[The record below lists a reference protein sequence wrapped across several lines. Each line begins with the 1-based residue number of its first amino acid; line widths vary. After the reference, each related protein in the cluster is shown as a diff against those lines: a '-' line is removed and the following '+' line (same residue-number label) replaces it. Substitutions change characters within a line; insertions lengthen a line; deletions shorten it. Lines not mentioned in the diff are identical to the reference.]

1 LQIQYLEKSK
11 KRLLAKLRII
21 NFNFVEKFK
30 NITIEDYTY
39 DLPPARIA
47 HYPLKDRDTSSLLI
61 YRNNQVSKDVFKSI
75 HNHLP
80 GDSLIVFNN
89 TRVVQARLLFQKD
102 TGAQIEIF
110 CLEPHGEVKDIQLA
124 FQQKGRSSWLCLVGN
139 AKKWKKD
146 TLIFQGHKGL
156 VLKARKGDPFRDGF
170 IIEFEWLD
178 ENLSF
183 AEVLDEAGKTP
194 LPPYI
199 PRKAEDDDKVR
210 YQTIYA
216 RHSGSVAAPTAGLHF
231 TKRVMDSLEG
241 KNIKPTWLTLHVG
254 AGTFK
259 PVSSPTMEG
268 HDMHHEQI
276 IFSKESVEELLAYCN
291 KTIISVGT
299 TSLRSLESLYWL
311 GAKIEQGYKVPEAG
325 FSIAQWEPYE
335 LKSTENIPVR
345 KSLQAVLDYMS
356 KSGMP
361 YLHGETSLI
370 IVPGY
375 KIMMADILVTNF
387 HQPKSTLLLLV
398 AAFCGENWKTIYT
411 FALENGFR
419 FLSYGDSCL
428 LIREPLSR
436 RRR

>member
-1 LQIQYLEKSK
+1 LE
-11 KRLLAKLRII
+11 
-21 NFNFVEKFK
+21 NFKC
-30 NITIEDYTY
+30 ISIEDYTY
-39 DLPPARIA
+39 HLPADKIA
-47 HYPLKDRDTSSLLI
+47 HYPLEDRDTSCLLV
-61 YRNNQVSKDVFKSI
+61 YRDNEVLKDVFKNISS
-75 HNHLP
+75 HLP
-80 GDSLIVFNN
+80 GNSLIVFNN
-89 TRVVQARLLFQKD
+89 TRVVQARLLFCKD
-102 TGAQIEIF
+102 TGAQIEVF
-110 CLEPHGEVKDIQLA
+110 CLEPWGEIKDIQLA
-124 FQQKGRSSWLCLVGN
+124 FQKKGRSSWFCLLGN

-146 TLIFQGHKGL
+146 ILVFRGHNGL
-156 VLKARKGDPFRDGF
+156 VLKATKGEPVKDGY
-170 IIEFEWLD
+170 IVEFEWQD

-199 PRKAEDDDKVR
+199 PRKAEEDDKVR

-231 TKRVMDSLEG
+231 TERVMDSLKE
-241 KNIKPTWLTLHVG
+241 KNISPTYLTLHVG

-335 LKSTENIPVR
+335 LGHTGNLSVGE
-345 KSLQAVLDYMS
+345 SLQAVVNYMN
-356 KSGMP
+356 KTGMQ

-375 KIMMADILVTNF
+375 KIRMADMLITNF

-436 RRR
+436 GRR